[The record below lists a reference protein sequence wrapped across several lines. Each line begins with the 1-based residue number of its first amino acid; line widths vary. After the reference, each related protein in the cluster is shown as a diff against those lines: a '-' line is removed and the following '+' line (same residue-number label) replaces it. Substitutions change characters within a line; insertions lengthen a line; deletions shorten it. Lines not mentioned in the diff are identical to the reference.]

1 MLLRAAEW
9 QPPGTSALPFAFIN
23 NFSCFVPLV
32 SAKGKEK
39 RMEEKGM
46 KKEIIVSEKLSRP
59 LGIYSQA
66 VKAEGNRLLFISGM
80 TARDKDGNI
89 LGKGDIK
96 VQTRQVLENIK
107 AVLEKAGAT
116 FDQIVKVTVF
126 ITDMSRFKEI
136 HEIRAQYFK
145 KNYPAST
152 MVQVSGLVSP
162 DMLIEIEAIAV
173 LD

>member
-1 MLLRAAEW
+1 ME
-9 QPPGTSALPFAFIN
+9 SK
-23 NFSCFVPLV
+23 
-32 SAKGKEK
+32 KGEDK
-39 RMEEKGM
+39 M
-46 KKEIIVSEKLSRP
+46 KKEIIVSEKLSKP

-66 VKAEGNRLLFISGM
+66 VKAEGRRLLFVSGM

-89 LGKGDIK
+89 VGKGDMK
-96 VQTRQVLENIK
+96 AQTRQVLENIK
-107 AVLEKAGAT
+107 AALEKAGAT

-136 HEIRAQYFK
+136 HEVRAQYFK
-145 KNYPAST
+145 ENYPAST

-162 DMLIEIEAIAV
+162 EMLIEVEAIAV

>member
-1 MLLRAAEW
+1 MIADFKRSESPADLF
-9 QPPGTSALPFAFIN
+9 GT
-23 NFSCFVPLV
+23 FSRRLTVLDLFWIIWYREQ
-32 SAKGKEK
+32 KG
-39 RMEEKGM
+39 MEEKGM
-46 KKEIIVSEKLSRP
+46 KKEIIVSEELSRP

-66 VKAEGNRLLFISGM
+66 VKAEGSRLLFISGM

-89 LGKGDIK
+89 VGKGDMK
-96 VQTRQVLENIK
+96 AQTRQVLENIK

-116 FDQIVKVTVF
+116 FDQIIKVTVF

-136 HEIRAQYFK
+136 HEVRAQYFK
-145 KNYPAST
+145 KDYPAST

>member
-1 MLLRAAEW
+1 MIADFERSESPADLF
-9 QPPGTSALPFAFIN
+9 GTLSRRLTVLDLFWIIWYREQ
-23 NFSCFVPLV
+23 
-32 SAKGKEK
+32 KG
-39 RMEEKGM
+39 MEEKGM
-46 KKEIIVSEKLSRP
+46 KKEIIASEELSRP

-66 VKAEGNRLLFISGM
+66 VKAEGSRLLFISGM

-89 LGKGDIK
+89 VGKGDMK
-96 VQTRQVLENIK
+96 AQTRQVLENIK
-107 AVLEKAGAT
+107 AVLEKAGAS

-136 HEIRAQYFK
+136 HEVRAQYFK
-145 KNYPAST
+145 KDFPAST
-152 MVQVSGLVSP
+152 MVQVKGLVSP

>member
-1 MLLRAAEW
+1 
-9 QPPGTSALPFAFIN
+9 
-23 NFSCFVPLV
+23 
-32 SAKGKEK
+32 
-39 RMEEKGM
+39 M
-46 KKEIIVSEKLSRP
+46 KKEIIVAEKLSRP

-89 LGKGDIK
+89 VGEGDLK

-107 AVLEKAGAT
+107 AVLEKVGAT

-126 ITDMSRFKEI
+126 VTDMSRFKEI

-145 KNYPAST
+145 KDYPASS
-152 MVQVSGLVSP
+152 MVQVSRLVSP
-162 DMLIEIEAIAV
+162 DMMIEIEAIAV

>member
-1 MLLRAAEW
+1 M
-9 QPPGTSALPFAFIN
+9 
-23 NFSCFVPLV
+23 
-32 SAKGKEK
+32 GKEK
-39 RMEEKGM
+39 KDGGKRM

-89 LGKGDIK
+89 LGKGDMK

-126 ITDMSRFKEI
+126 ITDMNRFKEI
-136 HEIRAQYFK
+136 HEVRAQYFK
-145 KNYPAST
+145 KDYPAST
-152 MVQVSGLVSP
+152 MVQVNGLVSP